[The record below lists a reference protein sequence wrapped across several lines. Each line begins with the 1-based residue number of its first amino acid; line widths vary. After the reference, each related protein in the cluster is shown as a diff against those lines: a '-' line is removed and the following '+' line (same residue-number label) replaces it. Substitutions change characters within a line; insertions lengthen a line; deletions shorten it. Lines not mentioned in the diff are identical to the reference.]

1 MNDLDMQSIMS
12 MMQGGGNPEDM
23 LKAMG
28 GNNPQMAGLMP
39 MLMNMNNRNRPTY
52 GKAQT
57 FKPQKE
63 ITDLTLPCG
72 NDCGWDGD
80 M

>member
-1 MNDLDMQSIMS
+1 MDMQSIMS

-28 GNNPQMAGLMP
+28 GSNPQMAGLMP

-52 GKAQT
+52 GKAAKRNNRPYPALRQ
-57 FKPQKE
+57 
-63 ITDLTLPCG
+63 
-72 NDCGWDGD
+72 
-80 M
+80 

>member
-1 MNDLDMQSIMS
+1 MDMQSIMS
-12 MMQGGGNPEDM
+12 MMQGGGNTEAM

-28 GNNPQMAGLMP
+28 GSNPQMAGLMP
-39 MLMNMNNRNRPTY
+39 MLMNMNNRNQPAY

-63 ITDLTLPCG
+63 ITDLTLTCG